1 VRQFDRSSDDEL
13 NPGGVWR
20 HYKVFKDMPTYVYL
34 RSKRE
39 RERERVSGEGTPDVS
54 FAFFDNE

>member
-1 VRQFDRSSDDEL
+1 MSSTL
-13 NPGGVWR
+13 GGFGGTT
-20 HYKVFKDMPTYVYL
+20 KF
-34 RSKRE
+34 SKICQHMYTCVPKE